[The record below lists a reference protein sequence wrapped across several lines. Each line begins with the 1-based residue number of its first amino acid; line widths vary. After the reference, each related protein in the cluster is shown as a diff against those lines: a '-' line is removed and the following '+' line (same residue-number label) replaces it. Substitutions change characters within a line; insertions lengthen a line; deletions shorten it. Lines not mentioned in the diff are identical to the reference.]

1 MIIIC
6 KFAANR
12 VQFQRKLIVKS
23 LFVGYLAVKAY
34 GFRFSNFFN
43 SSNF

>member
-6 KFAANR
+6 KFAVNR
-12 VQFQRKLIVKS
+12 AQFQRKLIDKS

-34 GFRFSNFFN
+34 GFRSALPLV
-43 SSNF
+43 

>member
-1 MIIIC
+1 MRSF
-6 KFAANR
+6 KE
-12 VQFQRKLIVKS
+12 LIVKS

>member
-6 KFAANR
+6 KFAVNR
-12 VQFQRKLIVKS
+12 AQFQRKLIDKS

-34 GFRFSNFFN
+34 GFRSALPLA
-43 SSNF
+43 